1 MNVKPDD
8 YITLPVSD
16 YDAMVEVLEQ
26 ADRLYTTYGLMANSP
41 ECGSWIYKTRE
52 ALRRVR
58 G

>member
-8 YITLPVSD
+8 YITLTVSD
-16 YDAMVEVLEQ
+16 YDAMMEALEE
-26 ADRLYTTYGLMANSP
+26 ADRLYTTYGLTANSP

-52 ALRRVR
+52 ILRKVR